1 MIIGIHQPQ
10 YLPWLHYFLKI
21 QNSEKF
27 VILDTADFQKNGLHN
42 RNRIKNA
49 QGSQWLTVPVVRK
62 TGQRIINTRINNS
75 LNWRQKHWNTIS
87 QNYNKSSFFKHYSE
101 QLKDIYTEN
110 WESLKDLNIA
120 LIHLILNWMKIERE
134 IIIASEMSS
143 SGTGSDLILDI
154 CLELGATS
162 YLSGIGGKNY
172 LDVSMFKSKG
182 VDIIFEKPVLTSI
195 YNQRYES
202 AGFINDLSV
211 IDLIFNT
218 GKEWDKYVNS

>member
-10 YLPWLHYFLKI
+10 YLPWLNYFLKI

-27 VILDTADFQKNGLHN
+27 VILDTVDFQKNGLHN

-49 QGSQWLTVPVVRK
+49 QGSQWLTVPVIRK
-62 TGQRIINTRINNS
+62 TGQKIINTKINNS

-87 QNYNKSSFFKHYSE
+87 QNYSKSAFFKNYSE
-101 QLKDIYTEN
+101 QIKDIYNDN
-110 WESLKDLNIA
+110 WDDLNSLNIA
-120 LIHLILNWMKIERE
+120 LINLILNWMKIESE
-134 IIIASEMSS
+134 IVFASEINA
-143 SGTGSDLILDI
+143 SGTGSDLILNI

-162 YLSGIGGKNY
+162 YLSGIGGKDY
-172 LDVSMFKSKG
+172 LDVSMFKSEG
-182 VDIIFEKPVLTSI
+182 IDVIFEKPVLTSL

-211 IDLIFNT
+211 IDLVFNT
-218 GKEWDKYVNS
+218 GKEWPKYIHS